1 MSVREVKK
9 IIKAIQ
15 TSDGAGVKLK
25 RSMGVPELDFI
36 DPFLMFDEFG
46 SENKDDYIAGFPAHP
61 HRGIETVTYML
72 AGRFKHEDS
81 TGSKGE
87 MGPGSIQ
94 WMTAARGIIH
104 SEMPIMKEG
113 KLHGFQLWV
122 NMPSK
127 LKMSKPSYQNIEPED
142 IPEFKDQEKRIKI
155 ISGKYQNKIGSVKGI
170 SVDPIYLDVS
180 LENEKIFNYI
190 IPSSHNVFI
199 YLIYGEI
206 KIGSKAHDKL
216 QNSTLISLTNGNSLK
231 IFSVK
236 KSQFLIIAGKPIGE
250 PIARGGPFV
259 MNTKEE
265 ILKAVQD
272 YHSGNFV
279 QKWIEL

>member
-1 MSVREVKK
+1 MPTIEVKK
-9 IIKAIQ
+9 IVKAIQ
-15 TSDGAGVKLK
+15 TFDGAGVKLK
-25 RSMGVPELDFI
+25 GSMGIPELDFI

-87 MGPGSIQ
+87 MSPGSVQ
-94 WMTAARGIIH
+94 WMTAAGGIIH

-122 NMPSK
+122 NMPAK
-127 LKMSKPSYQNIEPED
+127 LKMSKPSYQNIEPQE
-142 IPEFKDQEKRIKI
+142 IPEFKDQDKKVKI
-155 ISGKYQNKIGSVKGI
+155 IAGNFQNKIGPAKGY
-170 SVDPIYLDVS
+170 VNPIYLDIE
-180 LENEKIFNYI
+180 LEKVKNFIYN
-190 IPSSHNVFI
+190 IPSSHNSFI
-199 YLIYGEI
+199 YLVSGEI
-206 KIGSKAHDKL
+206 KVGSKTHEKL
-216 QNSTLISLTNGNSLK
+216 DNSTLISLTSGSSLK
-231 IFSVK
+231 ISSVK

-250 PIARGGPFV
+250 PISRGGPFV
-259 MNTKEE
+259 MNTKQE
-265 ILKAVQD
+265 ILKAIQD

-279 QKWIEL
+279 QK